1 MSVHGEKGRA
11 IVRDSLRSV
20 LRHRTFAATV
30 VLILG
35 LGIGCST
42 AMFAVIHGV
51 LLRPLPYPESGR
63 LFHVSMRGDDRD
75 DGRFSLGLY
84 EAVRNAESMAMSAFN
99 GGLEDTTF
107 VLDGQPEALVSARVS
122 ANFLD
127 VLGVNPALG
136 RSFFPDE
143 GLNGG
148 PAVAM
153 IGSNLWRQRLGAA
166 TSAIGQQVML
176 GAVPHTI
183 IGVLPD
189 GFEFPFPGVDV
200 WVSRPAETSTLNPR
214 FWPFVNL
221 LYGVGRLQPGATLD
235 QARAELQVLIGNYAV
250 ETSGNTDAADL
261 RLAPLNEDV
270 VGDARTPLWLLF
282 GAFAFVLMIA
292 CSNVASLMLLR
303 TTHRTSEFA
312 IRRALGAPR
321 SRIAWQMLVESLSL
335 ALIAGLLAV
344 IVITVGLRVFTIS
357 ANLLPRAAGI
367 SVDPVVLG
375 FALGVS
381 LLTGIV
387 CGLLPCL
394 QLRFV
399 DAGSV
404 LREVGAIARKSRG
417 SGAPLRIGTGDFL
430 LVAQVAL
437 SLVLLVGAGLL
448 LMSFGRII
456 GVQPGVRVD
465 GLLTMKVALPVASY
479 DTPERRAVFFEEL
492 VRRVPSLST
501 VDSATASLSVP
512 TSSNWIGTN
521 VLGEGQQ
528 EADQLNAFLQSVTP
542 GYLATLG
549 VPLLEGR
556 DLEERDHIP
565 GSVPT
570 MLVSEEFASRMWP
583 DIGDDSSV
591 TGRRVRV
598 PLLGVGPVEV
608 VGVVGDVQ
616 DQGLTLG
623 TSPYFY
629 VPIHLYPPQTGYV
642 SVRTAGDP
650 LLAVEPVRRE
660 LLSIDPAQPIAEIRT
675 MQEIF
680 RDSVAEERFAMVLL
694 VAMAGIAVMLT
705 LAGLYGAVAHLAT
718 ERRRE
723 FAMRS
728 ALGASPRQI
737 LWLALRRSTL
747 LCMVGMLL
755 GTAGAGVVG
764 RALESLLF
772 GVSER
777 EPTVLIASLLLFTI
791 VSVLAG
797 YVPARAAA
805 DQDPAAVLRS

>member
-1 MSVHGEKGRA
+1 MSVNGEQRRA

-20 LRHRTFAATV
+20 LRHRAFAATV

-51 LLRPLPYPESGR
+51 LFRPLPYPESEQ
-63 LFHVSMRGDDRD
+63 LFHVSMGGDDRD

-84 EAVRNAESMAMSAFN
+84 EAVRNAESIAMSAFN

-107 VLDGQPEALVSARVS
+107 VLDGQPEALASARVS
-122 ANFLD
+122 ANFLG
-127 VLGVNPALG
+127 VLDLNPVLG

-148 PAVAM
+148 PAVVM
-153 IGSNLWRQRLGAA
+153 IGSDLWRQRLGAA
-166 TSAIGQQVML
+166 TSAIGRQVML

-200 WVSRPAETSTLNPR
+200 WVSRPAETNTLNPR
-214 FWPFVNL
+214 FWPFVNS
-221 LYGVGRLQPGATLD
+221 LYGVGRLQPGVTLD
-235 QARAELQVLIGNYAV
+235 RARAELQVLIGNYAA
-250 ETSGNTDAADL
+250 ETSRNTNAADL
-261 RLAPLNEDV
+261 RLVPLNEDL

-282 GAFAFVLMIA
+282 AAFGLVLTIA
-292 CSNVASLMLLR
+292 CSNVAGLMLLR
-303 TTHRTSEFA
+303 TTHRTSELA

-321 SRIAWQMLVESLSL
+321 SRIAWQILVESVSL

-344 IVITVGLRVFTIS
+344 VVIVVGIRVVTIS
-357 ANLLPRAAGI
+357 ADLLPRAAEI

-387 CGLLPCL
+387 CGLLSCL

-404 LREVGAIARKSRG
+404 LREVGAVARKSRG
-417 SGAPLRIGTGDFL
+417 SGVWRQIGARDFL

-448 LMSFGRII
+448 LMSFGQII
-456 GVQPGVRVD
+456 GVEPGVRVD
-465 GLLTMKVALPVASY
+465 GLLTKKVALPVARY
-479 DTPERRAVFFEEL
+479 DTPERRAAFYREL
-492 VRRVPSLST
+492 VGRVESLPT
-501 VDSATASLSVP
+501 VDSVAVSLSVP

-521 VLGEGQQ
+521 VLGEGQR

-542 GYLATLG
+542 GYLATFG

-556 DLEERDHIP
+556 DLEERDHIR

-583 DIGDDSSV
+583 DLGDDSSV

-598 PLLGVGPVEV
+598 PLLGVGPVTV
-608 VGVVGDVQ
+608 VGVVDDVQ
-616 DQGLTLG
+616 DQGLTAG
-623 TSPYFY
+623 TSPYFF
-629 VPIHLYPPQTGYV
+629 VPIHLYSPQTGYL

-675 MQEIF
+675 MEEIF
-680 RDSVAEERFAMVLL
+680 RDSVAEERFAMDLL
-694 VAMAGIAVMLT
+694 VAMAAIAVMLT
-705 LAGLYGAVAHLAT
+705 LTGLYGAVAHLVA

-723 FAMRS
+723 FAMRA
-728 ALGASPRQI
+728 ALGATRRHI
-737 LWLALRRSTL
+737 LWLAVRRSTL
-747 LCMVGMLL
+747 LCMVGLML
-755 GTAGAGVVG
+755 GTAGASVVG
-764 RALESLLF
+764 RAFESLLF
-772 GVSER
+772 GVGER
-777 EPTVLIASLLLFTI
+777 EPAVLIASLLLFTI

-797 YVPARAAA
+797 YAPARGAA
-805 DQDPAAVLRS
+805 DQDPAAVR

>member
-1 MSVHGEKGRA
+1 M
-11 IVRDSLRSV
+11 
-20 LRHRTFAATV
+20 
-30 VLILG
+30 
-35 LGIGCST
+35 
-42 AMFAVIHGV
+42 
-51 LLRPLPYPESGR
+51 
-63 LFHVSMRGDDRD
+63 
-75 DGRFSLGLY
+75 
-84 EAVRNAESMAMSAFN
+84 
-99 GGLEDTTF
+99 
-107 VLDGQPEALVSARVS
+107 LDGEPEALISARVS
-122 ANFLD
+122 ANFLG
-127 VLGVNPALG
+127 VLGVNPAMG

-153 IGSNLWRQRLGAA
+153 IGSDLWRQRLGAA

-176 GAVPHTI
+176 GSVPHTI

-235 QARAELQVLIGNYAV
+235 QARAELQVLIGHYAV

-282 GAFAFVLMIA
+282 GAFAFVPMIA
-292 CSNVASLMLLR
+292 CGNVASLMLLR

-312 IRRALGAPR
+312 IRRALGSPR

-344 IVITVGLRVFTIS
+344 IVIMVGIRVFTIS
-357 ANLLPRAAGI
+357 ADLLPRATGI

-399 DAGSV
+399 NAGSV

-417 SGAPLRIGTGDFL
+417 SGALRIGTGDFL

-448 LMSFGRII
+448 LMSFARII
-456 GVQPGVRVD
+456 RVQPGVRVD

-479 DTPERRAVFFEEL
+479 DTPERRAGFFEEL
-492 VRRVPSLST
+492 VRRVESLAT

-521 VLGEGQQ
+521 VLGEGQR

-542 GYLATLG
+542 GYLSTLG

-556 DLEERDHIP
+556 DLEERDRIP
-565 GSVPT
+565 GSLPT
-570 MLVSEEFASRMWP
+570 MLVSEEFAARMWP

-591 TGRRVRV
+591 TGRRVGV
-598 PLLGVGPVEV
+598 PILGVGPVEV

-616 DQGLTLG
+616 DQGLRVG

-629 VPIHLYPPQTGYV
+629 VPIHLYPPQTGYL

-660 LLSIDPAQPIAEIRT
+660 LLSIDPAQPIAEITT
-675 MQEIF
+675 MEEMF

-705 LAGLYGAVAHLAT
+705 LAGLYGAVAHLVA

-728 ALGASPRQI
+728 ALGATRRQI

-777 EPTVLIASLLLFTI
+777 EPAVLIASLLLFTI

-797 YVPARAAA
+797 YVPARGAA

>member
-1 MSVHGEKGRA
+1 MSVNGEQRRA

-20 LRHRTFAATV
+20 LRHRAFAATV

-51 LLRPLPYPESGR
+51 LLRPLPYPESEQ
-63 LFHVSMRGDDRD
+63 LFHVSMGGDDRD

-84 EAVRNAESMAMSAFN
+84 EAVRNAESMALSAFN

-107 VLDGQPEALVSARVS
+107 VLDAEPEALVSARVS
-122 ANFLD
+122 ANFLG
-127 VLGVNPALG
+127 VLDINPVLG

-148 PAVAM
+148 PAVVM
-153 IGSNLWRQRLGAA
+153 IGNDLWRQRLGAS
-166 TSAIGQQVML
+166 TSAIGRQVML
-176 GAVPHTI
+176 GSVPHTI

-214 FWPFVNL
+214 FWPFVNS
-221 LYGVGRLQPGATLD
+221 LYGVGRLQPGVTLD
-235 QARAELQVLIGNYAV
+235 RARAELQVLIGNYAA
-250 ETSGNTDAADL
+250 ETSRNTNAADL
-261 RLAPLNEDV
+261 RLVPLNEDL
-270 VGDARTPLWLLF
+270 VGDARTPLWLLSAAF
-282 GAFAFVLMIA
+282 GLVLTIP
-292 CSNVASLMLLR
+292 CSNIAGLMLLR

-321 SRIAWQMLVESLSL
+321 SRIAWQILVESVSL

-344 IVITVGLRVFTIS
+344 VVIVVGIRVVTIS
-357 ANLLPRAAGI
+357 ADLVPRAAEI

-387 CGLLPCL
+387 CGLLSCL
-394 QLRFV
+394 QLRSV

-404 LREVGAIARKSRG
+404 LRGAGAVARNSRG
-417 SGAPLRIGTGDFL
+417 SGVWLQIGARDFL

-448 LMSFGRII
+448 LMSFGQII
-456 GVQPGVRVD
+456 GVEPGVRVD
-465 GLLTMKVALPVASY
+465 GLLTMKVALPVARY
-479 DTPERRAVFFEEL
+479 DTPERRAAFYREL
-492 VRRVPSLST
+492 VGRVESLPT
-501 VDSATASLSVP
+501 VDSVAVSLSVP

-521 VLGEGQQ
+521 VLGEGQR

-549 VPLLEGR
+549 VSLLEGR
-556 DLEERDHIP
+556 DLEERDHIR

-629 VPIHLYPPQTGYV
+629 VPIHLYPPQTGYL

-650 LLAVEPVRRE
+650 LLVVEPVRRE
-660 LLSIDPAQPIAEIRT
+660 LLSVDPAQPIAEIRT
-675 MQEIF
+675 MEEIF
-680 RDSVAEERFAMVLL
+680 RDSVAEERFAMDLL

-705 LAGLYGAVAHLAT
+705 LTGLYGAVAHLVA

-723 FAMRS
+723 FAMRV
-728 ALGASPRQI
+728 ALGATRRHI
-737 LWLALRRSTL
+737 LWLAVRRSTL
-747 LCMVGMLL
+747 LCLVGMLL

-764 RALESLLF
+764 RTFESLLF

-777 EPTVLIASLLLFTI
+777 EPAVLIASLLLFTI

-797 YVPARAAA
+797 YVPARGAAE
-805 DQDPAAVLRS
+805 QDPAAVLRS